1 MNSQAIFQLIGYGAS
16 VLIAISLM
24 MKSVLRLRVING
36 IGGFVFV
43 IYGLL
48 IKAYPVAILNA
59 LVVVIDTYYFA
70 KMLKRSDFFTVMEV
84 APDSTY
90 LNFFLNFNKK
100 DIKAFFPDF
109 NYQSKPG
116 DLIFFILRDTIPAGL
131 VIVRPETHTGRVL
144 LDYALK
150 DYRDFKIGSFIF
162 DDNSDIL
169 LERGITNLVTKGEVP
184 IHIKYLRQMN
194 FKQEEDG
201 LFSRKLHPHFI
212 QDQEI

>member
-1 MNSQAIFQLIGYGAS
+1 MDSQLIYQLIGYGAS
-16 VLIAISLM
+16 VLIAVSLM
-24 MKSVLRLRVING
+24 MKSVIRLRVING
-36 IGGFVFV
+36 IGGFIFV
-43 IYGLL
+43 IYGIL

-59 LVVVIDTYYFA
+59 LVVIIDAYYFM
-70 KMLKRSDFFTVMEV
+70 KMLKRSDFFTVMEI

-90 LNFFLNFNKK
+90 LKFFLNFNKD
-100 DIKAFFPDF
+100 DIRTFFPDF
-109 NYQSKPG
+109 KYESKAG

-131 VIVRPETHTGRVL
+131 VIVRPENHAGRVL

-169 LERGITNLVTKGEVP
+169 LERGITNLVTEGDVP
-184 IHIKYLRQMN
+184 IHAKYLRQMN
-194 FKQEEDG
+194 FKQAEDG
-201 LFSRKLHPHFI
+201 LFHRKLKPHFI